1 MDKRQAPRF
10 TVHLPISFLGYNLTG
25 EGTVV
30 NLSLGGCGI
39 ESDQDVQQGKQLTLR
54 IFMPEQ
60 DAPVVVDRA
69 QVRWTV
75 RGLFGLEFLTMQ
87 QEEQE
92 RLRRFVS
99 SLETGPSHSR

>member
-1 MDKRQAPRF
+1 MV
-10 TVHLPISFLGYNLTG
+10 T
-25 EGTVV
+25 
-30 NLSLGGCGI
+30 LSLGGCGI
-39 ESDQDVQQGKQLTLR
+39 ESDQNVQQGKQLTLC

-75 RGLFGLEFLTMQ
+75 RGLFGLEFLAMQ
-87 QEEQE
+87 QEEQA

-99 SLETGPSHSR
+99 TLEAGPSH